1 MTDLAIGFIIGWI
14 FCSLSIARNREDYTQ
29 KIVMLK
35 HEIYNLTKGATK

>member
-1 MTDLAIGFIIGWI
+1 MTELVIGLILGWI

-35 HEIYNLTKGATK
+35 HEIYNLTKGAIK